1 MAMNDM
7 QRTLARGFL
16 ADQGTSAAQSIQIEN
31 ATGGTFT
38 ISFDGQT
45 TAAIVYNAGANVV
58 QNALCALSNVGI
70 GNLTVVENQGVPGS
84 LFYVATFGGELANAA
99 QAMFTVSTA
108 SLTGAAPLAVVS
120 PVQAGGVTAFSDT
133 DLDNLYDFTAVNG
146 GALNFALAIAYGFD
160 ELLANGAK
168 FNDYVAGQTQEK
180 KSQITAHLKERAEWW
195 HLWANATNQVQIV
208 GMVSV
213 PPQARAVPVVSGVP
227 ATSIMYDTGYPYNRW
242 YRMGR

>member
-16 ADQGTSAAQSIQIEN
+16 ADRGTSAAESIQIEN
-31 ATGGTFT
+31 ATGGTWT
-38 ISFDGQT
+38 ASFGAQT
-45 TAAIVYNAGANVV
+45 TAAIAYNAGANTV
-58 QNALCALSNVGI
+58 QNALCALSNIGI

-120 PVQAGGVTAFSDT
+120 SVQAGGVTAFSDT
-133 DLDNLYDFTAVNG
+133 DLDNLYDFTAVGG
-146 GALNFALAIAYGFD
+146 GALNFALAIAYAFD
-160 ELLANGAK
+160 ELLAEGAK

-180 KSQITAHLKERAEWW
+180 KSQITTHLKERAAWW
-195 HLWANATNQVQIV
+195 HQWANANGQVQVV

-213 PPQARAVPVVSGVP
+213 PPQPRAAPVISGVP
-227 ATSIMYDTGYPYNRW
+227 ATSIVYENGYPYNRW